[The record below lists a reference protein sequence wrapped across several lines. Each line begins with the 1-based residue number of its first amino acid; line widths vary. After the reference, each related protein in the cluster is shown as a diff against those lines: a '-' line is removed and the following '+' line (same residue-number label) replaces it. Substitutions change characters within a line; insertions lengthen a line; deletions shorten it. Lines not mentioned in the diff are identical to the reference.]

1 MVAFSQQRTRVAAL
15 ERSVAASHR
24 NLRLASNLYKE
35 GLVDFQN
42 VLDAQR
48 SIILL
53 DNELAAAKGESAIIL
68 VRLYK
73 ALGGGWD
80 QKGEGANAFV
90 KPAPGDENF

>member
-1 MVAFSQQRTRVAAL
+1 MAAL

-48 SIILL
+48 SILLL
-53 DNELAAAKGESAIIL
+53 DNELAAAQGESAIIL

-80 QKGEGANAFV
+80 QQGGEGETFSW
-90 KPAPGDENF
+90 PFPGEENS